1 MSFTYD
7 FLTLSNG
14 SSFNNSTLLHR
25 IEDNV
30 LINQTT
36 QNPDYNAYLA
46 WVALGNT
53 APTVASYPYYQPVYA
68 TEYYSDAN
76 DATLQTQVTSVAA
89 TVATFS
95 ALTAATQAQME
106 AASSNIVFATPAHLQ
121 NHPAV
126 AKAWVS
132 FSSAGAIESS
142 YNIAS
147 VVKNST
153 GLWTISYTV
162 PFSSA
167 SYNPI
172 FTAELTIAAL
182 LSAGVKAGTK
192 LAGSIQVSSATL
204 LGILADPSGK
214 LYFAAYGDQ

>member
-1 MSFTYD
+1 MTYTYQIVTCPD
-7 FLTLSNG
+7 TGANIQ
-14 SSFNNSTLLHR
+14 R
-25 IEDNV
+25 IEDNAW
-30 LINQTT
+30 IP
-36 QNPDYNAYLA
+36 PDSGNGDYRMYLTWVSGGHSPTIVPYVSPGNAPIYS
-46 WVALGNT
+46 T
-53 APTVASYPYYQPVYA
+53 AI
-68 TEYYSDAN
+68 
-76 DATLQTQVTSVAA
+76 
-89 TVATFS
+89 
-95 ALTAATQAQME
+95 AATQAQAE
-106 AASSNIVFATPAHLQ
+106 GATATNVFMTPLVTQ

-126 AKAWVS
+126 AKVWVS